1 MDEVNVYLHDLN
13 QGSLAIAKQVR
24 MWGTRKVR
32 LWVSEEALRQ
42 SSYKGL
48 VANWR
53 DGYVIDQSVQVDNS
67 IGYYEW
73 DLKTVGINPITSG
86 GLKALIQ
93 RCWTQNLQFVILGEV
108 AKIKNHFAGF
118 VDAPQWPKLPDVWH
132 VCEWVTTYE
141 ELLALCQQRG
151 VFDFDLTNVSRF
163 VRAGQGGQSETVYR
177 ELKTGNLIYLDRLH
191 KTHYEVFDSHGKHLG
206 EMSLNGYL
214 DRTKSDSNKRL
225 NVS

>member
-1 MDEVNVYLHDLN
+1 MGEVNVYLHGLN
-13 QGSLAIAKQVR
+13 QDSLAIAKKVR
-24 MWGTRKVR
+24 SWGTRKVR
-32 LWVSEEALRQ
+32 LWVSEENLKQ
-42 SSYKGL
+42 SSFKGL

-53 DGYVIDQSVQVDNS
+53 DGQVIDQSVQVDNS

-73 DLKTVGINPITSG
+73 NLTVVGIDPITSG

-93 RCWTQNLQFVILGEV
+93 RCRTKNLQFVILGEGV
-108 AKIKNHFAGF
+108 KVKNRFVGF
-118 VDAPQWPKLPDVWH
+118 VDAPQRHELPGSWH

-151 VFDFDLTNVSRF
+151 VFDFDLTNVSQF
-163 VRAGQGGQSETVYR
+163 VRAGQGGQGETVYK

-206 EMSLNGYL
+206 EMSLNGGL
-214 DRTKSDSNKRL
+214 DYSKADSNKRF

>member
-13 QGSLAIAKQVR
+13 QGSIAIAKQVR

-73 DLKTVGINPITSG
+73 DLETVGINPITSG

-151 VFDFDLTNVSRF
+151 VFDFDRF
-163 VRAGQGGQSETVYR
+163 PGDHRILGDDHMEPQRMKRIQHRARIGIVAFTPCKVLQVLRPAT
-177 ELKTGNLIYLDRLH
+177 LD
-191 KTHYEVFDSHGKHLG
+191 
-206 EMSLNGYL
+206 
-214 DRTKSDSNKRL
+214 KRL
-225 NVS
+225 